1 MFSTERMIGAW
12 VDMWNAYDL
21 SQVDQLFLLD
31 ENLTY
36 FSSETQGVLQGI
48 DAIREHH
55 RGFGF
60 VEGGKDQKNE
70 LWVEDLVTAEFA
82 TAVIVTGIWYFRKS
96 SGSVQYGPVTFVYV
110 QRTGEYR
117 LAHLHFANYPSEG
130 AAATDQA

>member
-21 SQVDQLFLLD
+21 SQVDQLFLID

-60 VEGGKDQKNE
+60 IEGGKIKRTN
-70 LWVEDLVTAEFA
+70 
-82 TAVIVTGIWYFRKS
+82 
-96 SGSVQYGPVTFVYV
+96 YG
-110 QRTGEYR
+110 
-117 LAHLHFANYPSEG
+117 
-130 AAATDQA
+130 